1 MALKRRCPASGLLHH
16 ADQDSPYAS
25 AEHQTLL
32 TAPACFSS
40 VKAERRERFDSG
52 ADATWELFDSIDV
65 FDYQRRRHSTIGY
78 RSPAAYERQA
88 AVPQIPL
95 PASESSHDLI
105 TAQAAEPVANG
116 GIVQASPDGDRRSW
130 GIL

>member
-1 MALKRRCPASGLLHH
+1 MES
-16 ADQDSPYAS
+16 
-25 AEHQTLL
+25 
-32 TAPACFSS
+32 CFSTA
-40 VKAERRERFDSG
+40 KTERRDRFDSCRG
-52 ADATWELFDSIDV
+52 AKRTLVNSIDV
-65 FDYQRRRHSTIGY
+65 FDHQRRRHSTIGY

-95 PASESSHDLI
+95 PASEPSHDLI